1 MSSSICT
8 GNATSFHE
16 RASLFVTG
24 VERKGKQVMQVQ
36 EVMEETR
43 PIDGR
48 RQRTVDSRA
57 RIVSAMLELTH
68 AGHVS
73 VSAELV
79 AERANVGLR
88 TVFRHFN
95 DMDSLYR
102 EMSLAIEKRLREEI
116 PLGFASSDWREQVAE
131 LVRRRSGIFE
141 KIAPYKRAEAAHRHR
156 SKVLAQDI
164 ERLNTFLREMLRSVL
179 PSGVARDQL
188 MFEALDMILS
198 FETWERLRRDQDL
211 SPRRAREVLESTVE
225 KLLASADPN

>member
-1 MSSSICT
+1 ME
-8 GNATSFHE
+8 GNS
-16 RASLFVTG
+16 
-24 VERKGKQVMQVQ
+24 MQAQ

-68 AGHVS
+68 AGHIS

-102 EMSLAIEKRLREEI
+102 EMSLAIEARLREEVT
-116 PLGFASSDWREQVAE
+116 LGFVSSDWREQVAE
-131 LVRRRSGIFE
+131 LIRRRTGMFE

-179 PSGVARDQL
+179 PTGVARDQIR
-188 MFEALDMILS
+188 FEALDMILS

-211 SPRRAREVLESTVE
+211 SPRRAREVLEGAVD
-225 KLLASADPN
+225 KMLAGADLN

>member
-1 MSSSICT
+1 
-8 GNATSFHE
+8 
-16 RASLFVTG
+16 
-24 VERKGKQVMQVQ
+24 MQVQ
-36 EVMEETR
+36 EVVEERKPTER

-68 AGHVS
+68 AGHIS

-102 EMSLAIEKRLREEI
+102 EMSLAIEARLREEVGSF
-116 PLGFASSDWREQVAE
+116 GFASANWREQLAE
-131 LVRRRSGIFE
+131 LIRRRTGIFE

-164 ERLNTFLREMLRSVL
+164 VRLNTFLREMLRTVL
-179 PSGVARDQL
+179 PSNIVRDQL
-188 MFEALDMILS
+188 LFEALDMILS
-198 FETWERLRRDQDL
+198 FESWERLRRDQDL
-211 SPRRAREVLESTVE
+211 SPRRARDVLEGAVE
-225 KLLASADPN
+225 KLLAGAGATPA